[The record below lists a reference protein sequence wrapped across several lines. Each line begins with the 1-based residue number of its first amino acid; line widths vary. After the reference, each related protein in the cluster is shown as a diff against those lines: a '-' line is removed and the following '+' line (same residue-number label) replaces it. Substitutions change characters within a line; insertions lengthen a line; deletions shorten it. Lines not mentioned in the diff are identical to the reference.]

1 MDSAG
6 FLGLT
11 DEKMQQIAEEP
22 PTALEDASLT
32 TWISPVDGSQY
43 QYYPKGSLIGFMLD
57 VLIRDASDNRRSLDD
72 VFRELYGAAYK
83 KGRGFTG
90 KDWWSAVSRAAGG
103 RSFTEFY
110 EKYIDGREPFPW
122 ADILPRAGLR
132 VDSDTLREPRVGIGT
147 GQDSSGAIV
156 VQMVQP
162 GSVAEAA
169 GVKIGDQLLA
179 LGNIEIMDPSFGEA
193 FRSRFGKREG
203 DTLSIK
209 VRRGADTL
217 TLHGTVKL
225 TERVESKL
233 SADPQAGDKAARV
246 RRGIFR
252 GTTDGQPGP

>member
-1 MDSAG
+1 
-6 FLGLT
+6 
-11 DEKMQQIAEEP
+11 
-22 PTALEDASLT
+22 
-32 TWISPVDGSQY
+32 
-43 QYYPKGSLIGFMLD
+43 MLD

-122 ADILPRAGLR
+122 TDILPRAGLR
-132 VDSDTLREPRVGIGT
+132 VVSDTLREPRVGIGT
-147 GQDSSGAIV
+147 GQDTSGAIV

-169 GVKIGDQLLA
+169 GVKVGDQLLA

-225 TERVESKL
+225 SERVESRL
-233 SADPQAGDKAARV
+233 SADPQSGDKAARV

>member
-1 MDSAG
+1 
-6 FLGLT
+6 
-11 DEKMQQIAEEP
+11 
-22 PTALEDASLT
+22 
-32 TWISPVDGSQY
+32 
-43 QYYPKGSLIGFMLD
+43 
-57 VLIRDASDNRRSLDD
+57 
-72 VFRELYGAAYK
+72 
-83 KGRGFTG
+83 
-90 KDWWSAVSRAAGG
+90 
-103 RSFTEFY
+103 
-110 EKYIDGREPFPW
+110 
-122 ADILPRAGLR
+122 